1 MNCLIVLLFLNKAK
15 QNVKNSNM
23 DIVCRKYSCKFN
35 EKAKCTRKNLEVNS
49 KSDCNDLQIDNTKV
63 VEDVS
68 RDMFT
73 HEPDVAPYHHCKN
86 INISCKTEKCV
97 FNKNGECFSN
107 GILVG
112 STQKSAPCNS
122 YSPR

>member
-1 MNCLIVLLFLNKAK
+1 MNKYKNFY
-15 QNVKNSNM
+15 NVKDICM

-35 EKAKCTRKNLEVNS
+35 EKAKCTRKNLGVNS
-49 KSDCNDLQIDNTKV
+49 KSDCGDLQIDKTKV

-86 INISCKTEKCV
+86 INIGCAAKKCI
-97 FNKNGECFSN
+97 FNREGECFSN
-107 GILVG
+107 GIFVG
-112 STQKSAPCNS
+112 SKESSAPCNS
-122 YSPR
+122 FVPR